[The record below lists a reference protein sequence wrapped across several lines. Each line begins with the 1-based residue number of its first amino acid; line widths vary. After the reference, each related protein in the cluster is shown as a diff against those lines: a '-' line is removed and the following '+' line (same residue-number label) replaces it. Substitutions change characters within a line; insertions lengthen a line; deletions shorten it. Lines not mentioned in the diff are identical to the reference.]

1 MKFIDTH
8 THLYLEQF
16 SEDIDTVIS
25 NSISSGIDRL
35 FLPNISSETTKDML
49 DLCKKYPKTW
59 SNF

>member
-25 NSISSGIDRL
+25 NSITSGIDKL
-35 FLPNISSETTKDML
+35 FFSWLKNYSIKIAGLVQNML
-49 DLCKKYPKTW
+49 I
-59 SNF
+59 